1 MYYARRAGVLATAL
15 LCVAIVV
22 ATVIA
27 GRILVFEYFHGSAET
42 VRHLLHR
49 LFA

>member
-1 MYYARRAGVLATAL
+1 ML
-15 LCVAIVV
+15 LSVAILV

-27 GRILVFEYFHGSAET
+27 GRILVFEYFHGGAST
-42 VRHLLHR
+42 VRYLQHQ